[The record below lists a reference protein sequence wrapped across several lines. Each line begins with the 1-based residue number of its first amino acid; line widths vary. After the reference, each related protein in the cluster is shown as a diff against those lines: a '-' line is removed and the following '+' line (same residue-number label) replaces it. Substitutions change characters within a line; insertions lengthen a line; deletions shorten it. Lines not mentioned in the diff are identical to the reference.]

1 MRIVPLPAHVHGMTA
16 PGPDG
21 YNVYLDASQS
31 DQERMK
37 AYQHELEHIR
47 HDDWNSGA
55 RSRIT
60 NVRFG
65 VTNNITNG
73 ISYIVYSY

>member
-1 MRIVPLPAHVHGMTA
+1 MEDDIFVRIVPLPAHVHGMTA

-21 YNVYLDASQS
+21 YNIYLDASQS

-47 HDDWNSGA
+47 HDDWNSGDDISGIESQA
-55 RSRIT
+55 H
-60 NVRFG
+60 G
-65 VTNNITNG
+65 VE
-73 ISYIVYSY
+73 